1 MVENQKNKKID
12 FESSLDYES
21 ARKAEKKNYKF
32 TLTYDGTRYFGWEHQ
47 PKVEETIQG
56 KLESVISKM
65 CGENIEVI
73 GCGRTDAGV
82 SARGYICNARFAVNM
97 SPDAIRDYMNRY
109 LPDNICVDSCQIAS
123 DRFHSRYNAVGKTY
137 RYTCFIGD
145 TKPVFD
151 RKFVY
156 ALDFKPDI
164 DAMREAANH
173 LTGDHDFASFCSN
186 PKMKK
191 STVRKVDSIII
202 EKNGDYLTFTYHGTG
217 FLQHMVRIMTGT
229 LLEIGEGK
237 RDASS
242 ISSLIAAKERAKA
255 GACAPA
261 NGLCLIKVD
270 Y

>member
-1 MVENQKNKKID
+1 M
-12 FESSLDYES
+12 
-21 ARKAEKKNYKF
+21 ANYKF
-32 TLTYDGTRYFGWEHQ
+32 IVTYDGTKYYGWEHQ

-56 KLESVISKM
+56 KMESVLSRM
-65 CGENIEVI
+65 LNEDVEVI

-82 SARGYICNARFAVNM
+82 SARGYVCNAHLKTDEKPEVV
-97 SPDAIRDYMNRY
+97 RDYLNRY
-109 LPDNICVDSCQIAS
+109 LPDNICVDSCVIAS
-123 DRFHSRYNAVGKTY
+123 DRFHARYNATGKTY
-137 RYTCFIGD
+137 RYTCYIGD

-164 DAMREAANH
+164 EEMKKAAKY
-173 LTGDHDFASFCSN
+173 LTGEHDYASFCSN

-191 STVRKVDSIII
+191 STVRKVDSIVI
-202 EKNGDYLTFTYHGTG
+202 EKNGDYLTFTYHGSG

-229 LLEIGEGK
+229 LLEVGEGK
-237 RDASS
+237 REASS
-242 ISSLIAAKERAKA
+242 IPALIEAKERAKA

-261 NGLCLIKVD
+261 NALCLIRVE